1 MAQLGGKS
9 SVESQA
15 IEACHSLGSGDR
27 SPDAS
32 AILRNHGQ
40 KAQIRLGQSPANR
53 RRPAALYLPRQQ
65 RCHVGHF
72 SRSRRLRPLGP
83 RSPRFLE
90 RRRSPPRP
98 RSCSRSAEVTE
109 TPPLLSLRLS
119 VGYRNKTGV
128 LRDVSLEIQP
138 GEILGLV
145 GQSGS
150 GKSTLSLAILRL
162 LHLKGGTARG
172 NLLFKG
178 EDLSSKS
185 ESQMRSLRGR
195 EISIV
200 LQSPLSSLNPALRI
214 GSQLSE
220 AWRAHAPGTRE
231 ECTTAISNALTSVS
245 LPNDTEFLR
254 RRSGQ
259 LSVGQAQRVIIA
271 MAILHRPSLL
281 IADEA
286 TSALD
291 TITQSEILRLFAQLN
306 RELGMGILYIS
317 HDLLSVAALCHRIA
331 ILNAG
336 EIVECG
342 PPSQIFGAP
351 RHPYTQKL
359 VAALPRLPVFNSEAS
374 PASSRAPEPVLSR
387 A

>member
-1 MAQLGGKS
+1 
-9 SVESQA
+9 
-15 IEACHSLGSGDR
+15 
-27 SPDAS
+27 
-32 AILRNHGQ
+32 
-40 KAQIRLGQSPANR
+40 
-53 RRPAALYLPRQQ
+53 
-65 RCHVGHF
+65 
-72 SRSRRLRPLGP
+72 
-83 RSPRFLE
+83 
-90 RRRSPPRP
+90 
-98 RSCSRSAEVTE
+98 VTE
-109 TPPLLSLRLS
+109 VPPLLSLRLS
-119 VGYRNKTGV
+119 VDYRNNLGV

-178 EDLSSKS
+178 EDLSAKS

-200 LQSPLSSLNPALRI
+200 LQSPLTSLNPALRI
-214 GSQLSE
+214 GSQLGE
-220 AWRAHAPGTRE
+220 AWRAHATGTRE
-231 ECTTAISNALTSVS
+231 ECAAAVSAAFTSVS
-245 LPNDTEFLR
+245 LPNDIEFLR
-254 RRSGQ
+254 RRSSQ

-271 MAILHRPSLL
+271 MAILHRPALL

-291 TITQSEILRLFAQLN
+291 TITQSEILGLFARLN

-317 HDLLSVAALCHRIA
+317 HDLLSVATLCHRIA

-351 RHPYTQKL
+351 RHAYTQKL
-359 VAALPRLPVFNSEAS
+359 VAALPRLPDFSTRPSSAS
-374 PASSRAPEPVLSR
+374 IRGVQPVLTRS
-387 A
+387 

>member
-1 MAQLGGKS
+1 MT
-9 SVESQA
+9 
-15 IEACHSLGSGDR
+15 EA
-27 SPDAS
+27 A
-32 AILRNHGQ
+32 
-40 KAQIRLGQSPANR
+40 
-53 RRPAALYLPRQQ
+53 
-65 RCHVGHF
+65 
-72 SRSRRLRPLGP
+72 
-83 RSPRFLE
+83 
-90 RRRSPPRP
+90 
-98 RSCSRSAEVTE
+98 
-109 TPPLLSLRLS
+109 PLLSLRLS
-119 VGYRNKTGV
+119 VDYRNNPGV
-128 LRDVSLEIQP
+128 LRDVSFDVQP

-150 GKSTLSLAILRL
+150 GKSTISLAILRL

-172 NLLFKG
+172 TLLFKG
-178 EDLSSKS
+178 EDLSAKS
-185 ESQMRSLRGR
+185 ESQMRSMRGR

-200 LQSPLSSLNPALRI
+200 LQSPLTSLNPALRI

-220 AWRAHAPGTRE
+220 AWRAHATGTRD
-231 ECTTAISNALTSVS
+231 ECAVAITNALTSVC
-245 LPNDTEFLR
+245 LPGDTEFLR
-254 RRSGQ
+254 RRPSQ

-291 TITQSEILRLFAQLN
+291 TITQSEILALFARLN

-331 ILNAG
+331 ILNLG

-351 RHPYTQKL
+351 QHPYTQKL
-359 VAALPRLPVFNSEAS
+359 VAALPRLPEF
-374 PASSRAPEPVLSR
+374 PAQSAPTTLEP
-387 A
+387 AIIGA

>member
-1 MAQLGGKS
+1 MTA
-9 SVESQA
+9 
-15 IEACHSLGSGDR
+15 
-27 SPDAS
+27 
-32 AILRNHGQ
+32 
-40 KAQIRLGQSPANR
+40 
-53 RRPAALYLPRQQ
+53 
-65 RCHVGHF
+65 
-72 SRSRRLRPLGP
+72 
-83 RSPRFLE
+83 
-90 RRRSPPRP
+90 
-98 RSCSRSAEVTE
+98 

-119 VGYRNKTGV
+119 VDYRNKSGV
-128 LRDVSLEIQP
+128 LRHVALEIQP

-162 LHLKGGTARG
+162 LHLKGGAARG
-172 NLLFKG
+172 DLLFKG
-178 EDLSSKS
+178 EDLSAKS

-220 AWRAHAPGTRE
+220 AWRAHATGTRD
-231 ECTTAISNALTSVS
+231 ECSAAIAKALASVS
-245 LPNDTEFLR
+245 LSIDDDFLHR
-254 RRSGQ
+254 RPSQ

-281 IADEA
+281 IADES

-291 TITQSEILRLFAQLN
+291 TITQSEILSLFARLN

-351 RHPYTQKL
+351 RHAYTQKL
-359 VAALPRLPVFNSEAS
+359 VAALPRLPDFSSKS
-374 PASSRAPEPVLSR
+374 PSSPTPTLEPVLTR

>member
-1 MAQLGGKS
+1 MT
-9 SVESQA
+9 
-15 IEACHSLGSGDR
+15 
-27 SPDAS
+27 DA
-32 AILRNHGQ
+32 
-40 KAQIRLGQSPANR
+40 
-53 RRPAALYLPRQQ
+53 
-65 RCHVGHF
+65 
-72 SRSRRLRPLGP
+72 
-83 RSPRFLE
+83 
-90 RRRSPPRP
+90 
-98 RSCSRSAEVTE
+98 T
-109 TPPLLSLRLS
+109 PLLSLRLS
-119 VGYRNKTGV
+119 VDYRNKAGV

-138 GEILGLV
+138 GEVLGLV

-162 LHLKGGTARG
+162 LHLKGGVASG
-172 NLLFKG
+172 HLLFKG
-178 EDLSSKS
+178 QDLFVKT
-185 ESQMRSLRGR
+185 EAQMRSLRGR

-220 AWRAHAPGTRE
+220 AWRAHATGTRE
-231 ECTTAISNALTSVS
+231 ECAAATRTALTSVTLS
-245 LPNDTEFLR
+245 HDSDFLR
-254 RRSGQ
+254 RRPGQ

-271 MAILHRPSLL
+271 MAVLHRPSLL

-291 TITQSEILRLFAQLN
+291 TITQSEILGLFAQLN

-331 ILNAG
+331 ILDAG

-351 RHPYTQKL
+351 QHAYTQKL
-359 VAALPRLPVFNSEAS
+359 VAALPRLPVFTS
-374 PASSRAPEPVLSR
+374 PTSPTFARHAEPVLSR
-387 A
+387 T

>member
-1 MAQLGGKS
+1 
-9 SVESQA
+9 
-15 IEACHSLGSGDR
+15 
-27 SPDAS
+27 
-32 AILRNHGQ
+32 
-40 KAQIRLGQSPANR
+40 
-53 RRPAALYLPRQQ
+53 
-65 RCHVGHF
+65 
-72 SRSRRLRPLGP
+72 
-83 RSPRFLE
+83 
-90 RRRSPPRP
+90 
-98 RSCSRSAEVTE
+98 VTD

-119 VGYRNKTGV
+119 VDYRNNPGV
-128 LRDVSLEIQP
+128 LRDVSLALQP

-150 GKSTLSLAILRL
+150 GKSTISLAILRL
-162 LHLKGGTARG
+162 LHLKGGSARG
-172 NLLFKG
+172 TLLFKG
-178 EDLSSKS
+178 EDLSAKS

-200 LQSPLSSLNPALRI
+200 LQSPLTSLNPALRI

-220 AWRAHAPGTRE
+220 AWRAHAVGTRE
-231 ECTTAISNALTSVS
+231 QCAAAVSNALASVS
-245 LPNDTEFLR
+245 LPHATDFLR
-254 RRSGQ
+254 RRPSQ

-291 TITQSEILRLFAQLN
+291 TITQSEILALFARLN

-331 ILNAG
+331 ILNSG

-342 PPSQIFGAP
+342 PPSQIFGTP
-351 RHPYTQKL
+351 QHPYTQKL
-359 VAALPRLPVFNSEAS
+359 VAALPRLPIFPSQS
-374 PASSRAPEPVLSR
+374 APHLEPVLTR

>member
-1 MAQLGGKS
+1 
-9 SVESQA
+9 V
-15 IEACHSLGSGDR
+15 D
-27 SPDAS
+27 
-32 AILRNHGQ
+32 
-40 KAQIRLGQSPANR
+40 
-53 RRPAALYLPRQQ
+53 
-65 RCHVGHF
+65 
-72 SRSRRLRPLGP
+72 
-83 RSPRFLE
+83 
-90 RRRSPPRP
+90 
-98 RSCSRSAEVTE
+98 
-109 TPPLLSLRLS
+109 
-119 VGYRNKTGV
+119 YRNNPGV
-128 LRDVSLEIQP
+128 LRDVSLAIQP

-150 GKSTLSLAILRL
+150 GKSTISLAILRL
-162 LHLKGGTARG
+162 LHLKGGTASG

-178 EDLSSKS
+178 EDLSAKS

-220 AWRAHAPGTRE
+220 AWRAHATGTCD
-231 ECTTAISNALTSVS
+231 ECATAISNALSSVS
-245 LPNDTEFLR
+245 LPNDPDFLR
-254 RRSGQ
+254 RRPAQ

-271 MAILHRPSLL
+271 MAILHHPSLL

-291 TITQSEILRLFAQLN
+291 TITQSEILSLFARLN

-351 RHPYTQKL
+351 QHPYTQKL
-359 VAALPRLPVFNSEAS
+359 VAALPRLPIFPPQSS
-374 PASSRAPEPVLSR
+374 PTSTRDPEPALTR

>member
-1 MAQLGGKS
+1 MT
-9 SVESQA
+9 
-15 IEACHSLGSGDR
+15 
-27 SPDAS
+27 DA
-32 AILRNHGQ
+32 
-40 KAQIRLGQSPANR
+40 
-53 RRPAALYLPRQQ
+53 
-65 RCHVGHF
+65 
-72 SRSRRLRPLGP
+72 
-83 RSPRFLE
+83 
-90 RRRSPPRP
+90 
-98 RSCSRSAEVTE
+98 T
-109 TPPLLSLRLS
+109 PLLSLRLS
-119 VGYRNKTGV
+119 VDYRNKAGV

-138 GEILGLV
+138 GEVLGLV

-162 LHLKGGTARG
+162 LHLKGGVPRG
-172 NLLFKG
+172 ELLFKG
-178 EDLSSKS
+178 QDLFAKT
-185 ESQMRSLRGR
+185 EAQMRSLRGR

-220 AWRAHAPGTRE
+220 AWRAHATGTRE
-231 ECTTAISNALTSVS
+231 ECAAATRTALTSVTLS
-245 LPNDTEFLR
+245 HDSDFLR
-254 RRSGQ
+254 RRPGQ

-271 MAILHRPSLL
+271 MAVLHHPSLL

-291 TITQSEILRLFAQLN
+291 TITQSEILGLFAQLN

-331 ILNAG
+331 ILDAG

-351 RHPYTQKL
+351 QHAYTQKL
-359 VAALPRLPVFNSEAS
+359 VAALPRLPVFTS
-374 PASSRAPEPVLSR
+374 PTSPTFARHAEPVLGR
-387 A
+387 I

>member
-1 MAQLGGKS
+1 MT
-9 SVESQA
+9 
-15 IEACHSLGSGDR
+15 
-27 SPDAS
+27 
-32 AILRNHGQ
+32 
-40 KAQIRLGQSPANR
+40 
-53 RRPAALYLPRQQ
+53 
-65 RCHVGHF
+65 
-72 SRSRRLRPLGP
+72 
-83 RSPRFLE
+83 
-90 RRRSPPRP
+90 
-98 RSCSRSAEVTE
+98 EVA
-109 TPPLLSLRLS
+109 PLLSLRLS
-119 VGYRNKTGV
+119 VDYRNRTRV
-128 LRDVSLEIQP
+128 LRDVFMELRQ

-178 EDLSSKS
+178 ENLFAKT
-185 ESQMRSLRGR
+185 ETEMRSLRGR

-220 AWRAHAPGTRE
+220 AWRAHADGTRE
-231 ECTTAISNALTSVS
+231 ECAAAISTALANVS
-245 LPNDTEFLR
+245 LPNDSDFLR
-254 RRSGQ
+254 RRPSQ

-281 IADEA
+281 IADEP

-291 TITQSEILRLFAQLN
+291 TITQSEILHLFAQLN
-306 RELGMGILYIS
+306 RELGTGILYIS

-331 ILNAG
+331 ILNEG

-342 PPSQIFGAP
+342 PPSQIFGTP
-351 RHPYTQKL
+351 QHPYTQKL
-359 VAALPRLPVFNSEAS
+359 VAALPRVPLLTSKNRNLGNFRAHEKPVESILE
-374 PASSRAPEPVLSR
+374 EV
-387 A
+387 

>member
-1 MAQLGGKS
+1 MT
-9 SVESQA
+9 
-15 IEACHSLGSGDR
+15 EA
-27 SPDAS
+27 A
-32 AILRNHGQ
+32 
-40 KAQIRLGQSPANR
+40 
-53 RRPAALYLPRQQ
+53 
-65 RCHVGHF
+65 
-72 SRSRRLRPLGP
+72 
-83 RSPRFLE
+83 
-90 RRRSPPRP
+90 
-98 RSCSRSAEVTE
+98 
-109 TPPLLSLRLS
+109 PLLSLRLS
-119 VGYRNKTGV
+119 VDYRNKRGV
-128 LRDVSLEIQP
+128 LRDVFMELRQ

-178 EDLSSKS
+178 EDLFGKT
-185 ESQMRSLRGR
+185 ERGMRSLRGR

-214 GSQLSE
+214 GTQLSE
-220 AWRAHAPGTRE
+220 AWRAHVDGTRE
-231 ECTTAISNALTSVS
+231 ECAAAISTALANVS
-245 LPNDTEFLR
+245 LPNDRDFLR
-254 RRSGQ
+254 RWPSQ

-281 IADEA
+281 IADEP

-291 TITQSEILRLFAQLN
+291 TITQSEILLLFAKLN
-306 RELGMGILYIS
+306 RELRTGILYIS

-351 RHPYTQKL
+351 QHSYTQRL
-359 VAALPRLPVFNSEAS
+359 VAALPRVPLYTAMRSELRNSALSEA
-374 PASSRAPEPVLSR
+374 PVESVLEKV
-387 A
+387 

>member
-1 MAQLGGKS
+1 
-9 SVESQA
+9 
-15 IEACHSLGSGDR
+15 
-27 SPDAS
+27 
-32 AILRNHGQ
+32 
-40 KAQIRLGQSPANR
+40 
-53 RRPAALYLPRQQ
+53 
-65 RCHVGHF
+65 
-72 SRSRRLRPLGP
+72 
-83 RSPRFLE
+83 
-90 RRRSPPRP
+90 
-98 RSCSRSAEVTE
+98 VTE
-109 TPPLLSLRLS
+109 AAPLLSFRLS
-119 VGYRNKTGV
+119 VDYRNKTGV
-128 LRDVSLEIQP
+128 LRDVFMELRR

-178 EDLSSKS
+178 EDLIAKT
-185 ESQMRSLRGR
+185 ETEMRSLRGR
-195 EISIV
+195 EMSIV
-200 LQSPLSSLNPALRI
+200 LQSPLSSLNPVLRI

-220 AWRAHAPGTRE
+220 AWRAHAGGTRE
-231 ECTTAISNALTSVS
+231 ECATTIRAALANVS
-245 LPNDTEFLR
+245 LPNDSDFLR
-254 RRSGQ
+254 RRPSQ

-351 RHPYTQKL
+351 QHSYTQKL
-359 VAALPRLPVFNSEAS
+359 VAALPRGPFLNFHGDKLGSLAANDDKDGCAKQSEE
-374 PASSRAPEPVLSR
+374 SSIPDQIPSIAR
-387 A
+387 